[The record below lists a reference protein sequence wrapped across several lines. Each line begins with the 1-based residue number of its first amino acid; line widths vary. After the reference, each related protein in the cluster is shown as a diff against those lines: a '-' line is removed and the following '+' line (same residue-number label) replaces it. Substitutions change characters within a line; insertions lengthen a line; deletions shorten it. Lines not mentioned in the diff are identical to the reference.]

1 MQRRLPCDL
10 RHHARRLPATGP
22 LPVRLVTHVHGES
35 PDRLRFGGTY
45 EQEAEGSHVKY
56 ISVPPLVAPQFGG
69 NLSDLP
75 VHNGISRP
83 HDVAFCKPSSGTWV
97 DVTNAEFLAD
107 VRALAKGLMASGISL
122 GERVAIMSKTR
133 YEWTLADFAVWT
145 AGAVSVPVYETSSAE
160 QVALIVKDAGCA
172 ALILE
177 TPTHAATLAEV
188 HADLPGLRDVC
199 QIDAGGLDKLM
210 AAGREITDEA
220 LETRRSQVSRADV
233 ATIIYTSGTTG
244 RPKGCQLTHDN
255 FMALAEN
262 TVERLRVVVAAEGA
276 STLLFLPLAHVFAR
290 FVQVLCVQAGT
301 RMGHTADIKNLL
313 ADFGTFSPTFILS
326 VPRVFEKIYNSSEQ
340 KAAAEGK
347 GRIFTMAA
355 ATAIAWST
363 AHDEGKPGAL
373 LNAKHAVFDKLV
385 YSKLRAAMGGK
396 VEYAVSGGA
405 PLGTRLGH
413 FYRGIGLT
421 VLEGYGLT
429 ETTAPATINTPDLIK
444 IGTVGPP
451 LPGVSIQ
458 IADDGEILIKGNNVF
473 SAYRNNETATN
484 EAIVDGWFHT
494 GDIGELDHEGFLKIT
509 GRKKEV
515 LITAG
520 GKNVAPAF
528 LEDRLRAHPLVS
540 HCIVVGDQKPF
551 IGALITLDAEMLPSW
566 AKNNGLQGLSMDEAR
581 TNEVVHAEIKRAVD
595 ETNKVVSKAE
605 SIRKFAVLAGDF
617 TENNGYL
624 TPSLK
629 LKRNIVMKDYASE
642 VEALYS
648 GSKD

>member
-1 MQRRLPCDL
+1 M
-10 RHHARRLPATGP
+10 T
-22 LPVRLVTHVHGES
+22 S
-35 PDRLRFGGTY
+35 
-45 EQEAEGSHVKY
+45 
-56 ISVPPLVAPQFGG
+56 PPLVTAQVSG

-75 VHNGISRP
+75 VRNGSARP
-83 HDVAFCKPSSGTWV
+83 HDVAFSTPSSGAWV
-97 DVTNAEFLAD
+97 DITNAEFLAD
-107 VRALAKGLMASGISL
+107 VRALAKGLMAAGIGV
-122 GERVAIMSKTR
+122 GERVAVMSKTR

-145 AGAVSVPVYETSSAE
+145 AGAISVPIYETSSAE
-160 QVALIVKDAGCA
+160 QVSWIVGDAGCA
-172 ALILE
+172 AVILE
-177 TPTHAATLAEV
+177 TPTHAGILSSVRAD
-188 HADLPGLRDVC
+188 HAGLRQVWE
-199 QIDAGGLDKLM
+199 IEAGGLDTLK
-210 AAGREITDEA
+210 AAGSEVTDEE
-220 LETRRSQVSRADV
+220 LEARRSQVNRADV
-233 ATIIYTSGTTG
+233 ATVIYTSGTTG

-262 TVERLRVVVAAEGA
+262 TAERMKVVLAADGA

-290 FVQVLCVQAGT
+290 FVQVICVQAGV

-340 KAAAEGK
+340 KATAEGK
-347 GRIFTMAA
+347 GRIFATAA
-355 ATAIAWST
+355 ATAIAWSS
-363 AHDEGKPGAL
+363 AQDDGRPGAL
-373 LNAKHAVFDKLV
+373 LNAKHAVFDRLV

-396 VEYAVSGGA
+396 VVYAVSGGA

-429 ETTAPATINTPDLIK
+429 ETTAPATMNTPELIK

-458 IADDGEILIKGNNVF
+458 IAGDGEILIKGINVF
-473 SAYRNNETATN
+473 AAYRNNETATR

-494 GDIGELDHEGFLKIT
+494 GDIGELDGDGFLKIT
-509 GRKKEV
+509 GRKKELLV
-515 LITAG
+515 TAA
-520 GKNVAPAF
+520 GKNVAPAV

-540 HCIVVGDQKPF
+540 QCIVVGDQKPF
-551 IGALITLDAEMLPSW
+551 IGALVTLDAEMLPSW
-566 AKNNGLQGLSMDEAR
+566 ARNNGLEGLSTEEAR
-581 TNEVVHAEIKRAVD
+581 AHEVILAEVQRAVD
-595 ETNKVVSKAE
+595 EANKSVSKAE
-605 SIRKFAVLAGDF
+605 SIRKFTILAGDF
-617 TENNGYL
+617 TEDNGYL

-648 GSKD
+648 GPRT

>member
-1 MQRRLPCDL
+1 MKNM
-10 RHHARRLPATGP
+10 T
-22 LPVRLVTHVHGES
+22 
-35 PDRLRFGGTY
+35 
-45 EQEAEGSHVKY
+45 
-56 ISVPPLVAPQFGG
+56 VPPLVTPQAVG

-75 VHNGISRP
+75 VRNGSTRP
-83 HDVAFCKPSSGTWV
+83 HDVAFSKPSANSWV

-107 VRALAKGLMASGISL
+107 VHALAKGLMAAGIGL

-133 YEWTLADFAVWT
+133 YEWTLTDFALWT
-145 AGAVSVPVYETSSAE
+145 AGAVSVPIYETSSSE
-160 QVALIVKDAGCA
+160 QVSWIVSDAGCA
-172 ALILE
+172 AVILE
-177 TPTHAATLAEV
+177 TPTHARTLAAV
-188 HADLPGLRDVC
+188 HADQPDLRHVW
-199 QIDAGGLDKLM
+199 QIDDGGLDKLK
-210 AAGREITDEA
+210 AAGHEITDKA
-220 LETRRSQVSRADV
+220 LETRRSQVSRADI

-262 TVERLRVVVAAEGA
+262 TAERLQVVVAAEGA

-290 FVQVLCVQAGT
+290 FVQVLCVQAGV
-301 RMGHTADIKNLL
+301 RMGHTADIKALL

-340 KAAAEGK
+340 KAVAEGK
-347 GRIFTMAA
+347 GKIFATAA

-363 AHDEGKPGAL
+363 AHDDGKPGAL
-373 LNAKHAVFDKLV
+373 LNAKHALFDKLV
-385 YSKLRAAMGGK
+385 YGKLRAAMGGK
-396 VEYAVSGGA
+396 VVYAVSGGA

-429 ETTAPATINTPDLIK
+429 ETTAPASINTPDLIK

-473 SAYRNNETATN
+473 SAYRNNETATT

-494 GDIGELDHEGFLKIT
+494 GDIGVLDHDGFLKIT
-509 GRKKEV
+509 GRKKELLV
-515 LITAG
+515 TAG
-520 GKNVAPAF
+520 GKNVAPAV

-540 HCIVVGDQKPF
+540 QCVVVGDQKPF
-551 IGALITLDAEMLPSW
+551 IGALVTLDAEMLPSW
-566 AKNNGLQGLSMDEAR
+566 AKNNGLEGLSMDEAR
-581 TNEVVHAEIKRAVD
+581 TNPAVLAEVQRAVD
-595 ETNKVVSKAE
+595 DANKAVSKPE
-605 SIRKFAVLAGDF
+605 SIRKFTVLAGDF
-617 TENNGYL
+617 TEDNGYL

-648 GSKD
+648 GPSAARE